1 MRGGDRRRE
10 EGAQVDLSE
19 AREKIKAV
27 DEEMASLFKKRMEIV
42 RDVAAYKRENGL
54 PVEDPAQEAGVIEG
68 RSALIE
74 DPELRPLYVRF
85 LQDTM
90 DVSKTWQRI
99 LNRDGDGGN
108 ALHVDLGE
116 HSYDIVV
123 SRGCLKKAGEHL
135 SLDRKVLIVTDDG
148 VPSGYAATLA
158 AACGEPYTVTIPQGE
173 GSKSLA
179 VYEKII
185 EKMLEAGFDRSGC
198 VCAVGGGVV
207 GDLAGFAA
215 ATYMRGVDFYSI
227 PTTLLSQV
235 DSSIGGKTAVDLR
248 GVKNAV
254 GAFWQP
260 KKVLIDPDTLK
271 TLSPRETACG
281 MAEAVKTALIGDK
294 ELFRLFEEGKASDD
308 ILPVIKACLA
318 VKKAIVELDERDTGV
333 RKTLNFGHTIGHAV
347 ESVTGLHHGECVAL
361 GMIPMCAPEVRER
374 LLPVL
379 ESLGLPTEVRA
390 DPDEVFRALMHDKK
404 MEDGLITAVYA
415 ERPGSCVLREVR
427 PEELRAGIDLV
438 VKK

>member
-1 MRGGDRRRE
+1 M
-10 EGAQVDLSE
+10 DLNE
-19 AREKIKAV
+19 ARKRIKAV
-27 DEEMASLFKKRMEIV
+27 DEEMASLFEKRMEIV

-54 PVEDPAQEAGVIEG
+54 PIEDPAQEARVIEWC
-68 RSALIE
+68 SALIE

-85 LQDTM
+85 LQNTM
-90 DVSKTWQRI
+90 DVSKTWQRV

-108 ALHVDLGE
+108 AFRVDLGE
-116 HSYDIVV
+116 RSYDIVV
-123 SRGCLKKAGEHL
+123 SRGCLKKAGELL

-148 VPSGYAATLA
+148 VPYEYASAVA
-158 AACGEPYTVTIPQGE
+158 AVCGDPYTVTIRQGE

-179 VYEKII
+179 VYEKIL

-215 ATYMRGVDFYSI
+215 ATFMRGVDFYSI

-235 DSSIGGKTAVDLR
+235 DSSIGGKTAVDLC
-248 GVKNAV
+248 GAKNTV

-271 TLSPRETACG
+271 TLGPRETACG

-294 ELFRLFEEGKASDD
+294 ELFRAFEEGKAPED

-318 VKKAIVELDERDTGV
+318 VKKAAVEADERDAGV
-333 RKTLNFGHTIGHAV
+333 RRMLNFGHTIGHAI
-347 ESVTGLHHGECVAL
+347 ESVTHLPHGECVAL
-361 GMIPMCAPEVRER
+361 GMLPMCAPEVRAR
-374 LLPVL
+374 LLTVL

-390 DPDEVFRALMHDKK
+390 DPEEVFKAVMHDKK
-404 MEDGLITAVYA
+404 MEDGLITAVFV
-415 ERPGSCVLREVR
+415 ERPGSCELREVA
-427 PEELRAGIDLV
+427 PGELRAGIDLV
-438 VKK
+438 VKR